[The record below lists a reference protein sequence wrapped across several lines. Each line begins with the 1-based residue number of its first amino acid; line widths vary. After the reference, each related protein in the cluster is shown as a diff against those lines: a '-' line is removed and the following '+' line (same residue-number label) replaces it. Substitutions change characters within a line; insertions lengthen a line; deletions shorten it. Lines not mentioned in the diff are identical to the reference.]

1 MERISQRH
9 LIKLAKKGNVEA
21 FEKLFSRFE
30 RDIYTLA
37 YRILGCR
44 EDAED
49 VLQNV
54 ALKMWEHLKDF
65 KGKSSLWT
73 WLYRITV
80 NECMRVLRHRKSHY
94 SLPRHISTPSPDIQL
109 EIEDLLRRLPER
121 ERVVILLRDVYNYT
135 FDEIAEMIDT
145 TPGNVRVILHR
156 ARKRLKAMWMGGKKH
171 DEHK

>member
-1 MERISQRH
+1 MKERA
-9 LIKLAKKGNVEA
+9 LIKRAQKGDVEA
-21 FEKLFSRFE
+21 FEELFSRFE

-37 YRILGCR
+37 YRLVGCR

-49 VLQNV
+49 ILQNV

-80 NECMRVLRHRKSHY
+80 NESMRVLRHRKSTY
-94 SLPRHISTPSPDIQL
+94 SLPKNISTPSPDIHL
-109 EIEDLLRRLPER
+109 EIEDLLMRLPER

-135 FDEIAEMIDT
+135 FDEIAEMLDT
-145 TPGNVRVILHR
+145 SSGNVRVILHR
-156 ARKRLKAMWMGGKKH
+156 ARKHLRQMWVRGKKA
-171 DEHK
+171 